1 MFKGTTPTLV
11 LTFDENVD
19 FSEAEHV
26 VVTFATDYHKKIT
39 EKDETEMTIEG
50 NTIRI
55 LLTQAETLSLRAGSM
70 LIQVNALYSDGSR
83 VASNIATINWINN
96 LKNEVMT

>member
-26 VVTFATDYHKKIT
+26 VVTFATDYNKKIT

-55 LLTQAETLSLRAGSM
+55 LLTQAETLSIRAETV
-70 LIQVNALYSDGSR
+70 LLQANVLYSDGSR
-83 VASNIATINWINN
+83 IASNIVSINWTNN